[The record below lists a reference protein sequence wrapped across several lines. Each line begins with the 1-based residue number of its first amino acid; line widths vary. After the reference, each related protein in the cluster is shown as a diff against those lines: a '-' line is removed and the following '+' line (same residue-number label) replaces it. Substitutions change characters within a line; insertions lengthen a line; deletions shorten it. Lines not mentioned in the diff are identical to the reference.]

1 MRHHSHQSESSQH
14 RDPTSNPHS
23 GIDLHGRA
31 ERAVREAGFKT
42 EFTPEAMQEAA
53 NFDVATPHLPDVV
66 DLRELLWSSIDNE
79 ESRDLDQVEYCQ
91 RLDNEHILVRV
102 GIADVASRVLVGS
115 AIDRHAEWN
124 TCSIYTGV
132 QTFPM
137 LPERLSTD
145 LTSLVEGEDR
155 LAVVIDLTVD
165 QRGEIVGTK
174 VCRAQVRNQA
184 KLVYETIGDWL
195 DGQTPVP
202 SEVTRIA
209 GLEEQL
215 RLQWEVATR
224 LLEQRQRNGALDV
237 EPREVRPVVVN
248 GKVIDLVVP
257 HKNVARLIIENFM
270 VSINMALA
278 QFLKSKHLPVIQ
290 RVVREPERWP
300 RIVELAH
307 PYGVTLPPQPDA
319 RALSAFLSAQRRAA
333 PQQFADLS
341 LSVVKLLGRGEYVV
355 VQGAQDKG
363 GHFGLG
369 MHHYAHSTAPNRRF
383 PDLVTQR
390 IVQAAISGAALP
402 YSVDELASIAAH
414 CTEREAAAQKAERLM
429 RKVEAATLFGD
440 RIGQIFTA
448 VVTGASRKG
457 TYVRTAAPA
466 VEGRLS
472 CGERDFD
479 VGDRVQVRLT
489 STNPERGFIDFS
501 CA

>member
-1 MRHHSHQSESSQH
+1 MQH
-14 RDPTSNPHS
+14 NATDDINSAINLPE
-23 GIDLHGRA
+23 RA

-42 EFTPEAMQEAA
+42 EFAPEAVREAEH
-53 NFDVATPHLPDVV
+53 FSGSMPQVPDVV

-91 RLDNEHILVRV
+91 RLDDEHILLRL

-115 AIDRHAEWN
+115 AIDRHAAWN

-132 QTFPM
+132 QVFPM

-145 LTSLVEGEDR
+145 LTSLNTGEDR
-155 LAVVIDLTVD
+155 LAVVVDLTVD
-165 QRGEIVGTK
+165 KRGEIVSTK
-174 VCRAQVRNQA
+174 VCRAQVRNRA
-184 KLVYETIGDWL
+184 KLIYETVGSWL
-195 DGQTPVP
+195 DGEAAPP
-202 SEVTRIA
+202 DEVTHRT
-209 GLEEQL
+209 GLEEQI

-224 LLEQRQRNGALDV
+224 LREQRQRNGALDV

-257 HKNVARLIIENFM
+257 RKNAARLIIENFM
-270 VSINMALA
+270 VSVNMALA
-278 QFLKSKHLPVIQ
+278 QFLESKNIPVIQ

-300 RIVELAH
+300 RIVELAR
-307 PYGVTLPPQPDA
+307 PYGVTLPQQPDA
-319 RALSAFLSAQRRAA
+319 RALSSFLSSQRRAA

-355 VQGAQDKG
+355 VKGSQDEG

-369 MHHYAHSTAPNRRF
+369 MHNYAHSTAPNRRF

-390 IVQAAISGAALP
+390 IVQAAMSGAAAP
-402 YSVDELASIAAH
+402 YSVDELARIAVR
-414 CTEREAAAQKAERLM
+414 CSEREAAAQKVERLM
-429 RKVEAATLFGD
+429 RKVQAATLFGD
-440 RIGQIFTA
+440 RIGEVFDA

-472 CGERDFD
+472 CGESDFD
-479 VGDRVQVRLT
+479 VGDKVRVRLT